1 MSEREEGERGLSDQ
15 DLTRLMDS
23 DRSVRDRMSK
33 VEKWDDL
40 HPNGEGKV
48 PTGAPFYNYDFHEY
62 VQWVRV
68 TRGRDNQR
76 VVATFLLW
84 WREGQPW
91 RMGLAMARKRLPP
104 NPYYRHERARYYDW
118 HAVTPHYYDPATMSP
133 EALEARRKESN
144 RKRAQNGALPLTDM
158 EWETHLQRQTEY
170 RERES
175 VRAEHSVWTGWWSAA
190 RQSGAQP
197 TIEVRPIPAADG
209 DTRWSFPEGNGAS
222 FKVRGSLLAQ
232 ALFTLRMAGQQRVS
246 VHTLRETVSR
256 IQQG

>member
-84 WREGQPW
+84 WREGKPW
-91 RMGLAMARKRLPP
+91 RMGIAVAHRGLPP
-104 NPYYRHERARYYDW
+104 NPYEHRFLSMFDW
-118 HAVTPHYYDPATMSP
+118 WAVND
-133 EALEARRKESN
+133 LN
-144 RKRAQNGALPLTDM
+144 RKWGEDDPTTAEEELRATEDEERELRGLAPLTDEERAM
-158 EWETHLQRQTEY
+158 RREQNRGKFLAEGQRY
-170 RERES
+170 
-175 VRAEHSVWTGWWSAA
+175 AGAGWWGMTGTPGA
-190 RQSGAQP
+190 RP
-197 TIEVRPIPAADG
+197 TIEVSPIPAGDG
-209 DTRWSFPEGNGAS
+209 DHRWRFPEGDGSS

-232 ALFTLRMAGQQRVS
+232 ALFTLRMSGQQRVS
-246 VHTLRETVSR
+246 VYTLRETVER

>member
-1 MSEREEGERGLSDQ
+1 MSESPNEAVSAEDIRLIVGGAEMSDANPGMA
-15 DLTRLMDS
+15 T
-23 DRSVRDRMSK
+23 
-33 VEKWDDL
+33 KWDDYY
-40 HPNGEGKV
+40 PNGEGEV
-48 PTGAPFYNYDFHEY
+48 PSRKPFPCHDWGQS

-68 TRGRDNQR
+68 TKGREDRR